1 MAANRNRFTR
11 AAAGDLSMPVG
22 FRFRPTEEELI
33 DHYLLMKLEGKD
45 YLVSDVI
52 REINICNHEPRD
64 LPGFSLLK
72 SDDQEWYFFS
82 TYKKNSRNQTERA
95 TKEGFW
101 KITGAQKP
109 VKTQD
114 NRTIIGKKR
123 ILTFYRGTV
132 RNSQRTNWGMH
143 EYYIPQTNPNANQRD
158 FVLCCVKKKLGENVD
173 AANWDVESI
182 TYNNESD
189 FENQLLR
196 ALGMDIEEE
205 HTQQQQSMD
214 YFEREEGRMLASAPG
229 NNDYHG
235 LQSAFGADEPDDKFA
250 EFLNSI
256 IVDGDQDETTHAN
269 IFNDSTH
276 PDTTHAN
283 IFNVSTHPDTTHANI
298 FNDSTLPQS
307 IMSVYFEDEALSSDA
322 DTEVLLAQEMSL
334 QMLSEPPVDSSH
346 SRRQE
351 GVMLY
356 QTQAASSVNVVP
368 KPQTDHLQVVTDE
381 HSVTHRGQLVN
392 DEHSGTHQ
400 RTSRPQ
406 RESRHNNALN
416 VKNAS
421 SVDVDAE
428 LRQLKCIRLAPDEYY
443 NNERT
448 RGRTYPTSAL
458 EALSKQ
464 KELKQQ
470 QSKAKEAAELRAAVD
485 FPPKLT
491 SITKSNKEA
500 EVAQGNNA
508 EKGVK
513 QTQNTTTTCNWKGCS
528 FISWETSPPL
538 TSPPSE
544 YFFNMV
550 LGIIMFCFFAWL
562 VVLYGQWC

>member
-11 AAAGDLSMPVG
+11 AAAGDLTMPLG

-33 DHYLLMKLEGKD
+33 DYYLQMKLEGKD

-52 REINICNHEPRD
+52 REINICSHEPWD
-64 LPGFSLLK
+64 LPGFSLIK

-82 TYKKNSRNQTERA
+82 TYKKNNRNQTERA
-95 TKEGFW
+95 TKNGFW

-173 AANWDVESI
+173 AANCDEGEYI

-235 LQSAFGADEPDDKFA
+235 LQYAFGADEPDDKFA

-256 IVDGDQDETTHAN
+256 IVDRDQDETTHAN

-298 FNDSTLPQS
+298 FNDSTLPES
-307 IMSVYFEDEALSSDA
+307 ITRVYFEDEALSSDA
-322 DTEVLLAQEMSL
+322 DTEILLAQEMSL

-351 GVMLY
+351 GVMLC
-356 QTQAASSVNVVP
+356 QAQAASSVNVVP

-381 HSVTHRGQLVN
+381 HSGIHRRQLVN

-428 LRQLKCIRLAPDEYY
+428 LPQIKCIRLAPDEYY

-448 RGRTYPTSAL
+448 RRRTNPTSAL

-491 SITKSNKEA
+491 SISKSNKEA

-513 QTQNTTTTCNWKGCS
+513 QTQNTTITCNWKGCS

-544 YFFNMV
+544 YLFNMF
-550 LGIIMFCFFAWL
+550 LGIIMFCFFAWQ
-562 VVLYGQWC
+562 VILYG

>member
-1 MAANRNRFTR
+1 MGLAWV
-11 AAAGDLSMPVG
+11 S
-22 FRFRPTEEELI
+22 LI
-33 DHYLLMKLEGKD
+33 
-45 YLVSDVI
+45 
-52 REINICNHEPRD
+52 
-64 LPGFSLLK
+64 K

-82 TYKKNSRNQTERA
+82 TYKKNNRNQTERA
-95 TKEGFW
+95 TKNGFW

-173 AANWDVESI
+173 AANCDEGEYI

-235 LQSAFGADEPDDKFA
+235 LQYAFGADEPDDKFA

-256 IVDGDQDETTHAN
+256 IVDRDQDETTHAN
-269 IFNDSTH
+269 IFNDST
-276 PDTTHAN
+276 
-283 IFNVSTHPDTTHANI
+283 
-298 FNDSTLPQS
+298 LPES
-307 IMSVYFEDEALSSDA
+307 ITRVYFEDEALSSDA
-322 DTEVLLAQEMSL
+322 DTEILLAQEMSL

-351 GVMLY
+351 GVMLC
-356 QTQAASSVNVVP
+356 QAQAASSVNVVP

-381 HSVTHRGQLVN
+381 HSGIHRRQLVN

-428 LRQLKCIRLAPDEYY
+428 LPQIKCIRLAPDEYY

-448 RGRTYPTSAL
+448 RRRTNPTSAL

-491 SITKSNKEA
+491 SISKSNKEA

-513 QTQNTTTTCNWKGCS
+513 QTQNTTITCNWKGCS

-544 YFFNMV
+544 YLFNMF
-550 LGIIMFCFFAWL
+550 LGIIMFCFFAWQ
-562 VVLYGQWC
+562 VILYG